1 MINENELADERRL
14 PRVLDKL
21 GGLLERGWCQ
31 GIYAR
36 SKKGRKINELS
47 DKAVCFCI
55 QGGINNVS
63 QGFGKDFRHRMREAL
78 AQTLTI
84 ELQEGLPKSIAQRM
98 PLVCGAE
105 LIEWNDKNDRTQY
118 QVVKLCR
125 DTAQRLRA
133 A

>member
-1 MINENELADERRL
+1 MNENERANERRL

-36 SKKGRKINELS
+36 SKKGRKVNELS
-47 DKAVCFCI
+47 AKAVCFCI

-84 ELQEGLPKSIAQRM
+84 ELREGVPASIAQRM
-98 PLVCGAE
+98 PAVCGAE
-105 LIEWNDKNDRTQY
+105 LIEWNDKVDRTQY

-125 DTAQRLRA
+125 DTAKRLRA
-133 A
+133 S